1 MSLTRRM
8 QILYLHEQRMPMDTA
23 IKVAFATTD
32 MLHVNQHFGSAKL
45 FAIYAVDLERTE
57 LIEAAQFG
65 DLAQDG
71 NDDCKDAGGRALHG
85 ASAEGKLAEK
95 IHLLNGCTAVYC
107 QAIGASA
114 IKQIVAQGIQPIKV
128 HEGSAIADL
137 LTDLQNEMKSGPSAW
152 LAKAI
157 SQHKGPDPDR
167 FNAMAE
173 EGWDE

>member
-1 MSLTRRM
+1 M
-8 QILYLHEQRMPMDTA
+8 ETA
-23 IKVAFATTD
+23 IKIAFATTD
-32 MLHVNQHFGSAKL
+32 MVHVNQHFGSARS
-45 FAIYAVDLERTE
+45 FALYAVDPEQAEML
-57 LIEAAQFG
+57 EAAQFG

-95 IHLLNGCTAVYC
+95 IQLLNGCAAVYC

-128 HEGSAIADL
+128 HEGSTIKEL
-137 LTDLQNEMKSGPSAW
+137 IGDLQSEMKSGPSAW

-157 SQHKGPDPDR
+157 SQHKGPDPER